1 MLHQNL
7 DGSWYYSF
15 DPDTGKPKKQIDF
28 HQGYVLETIK
38 RICDF
43 ANIDISIYDKEI
55 RLGLEFYRKNQFDD
69 NGVSLWRLP
78 KKWPVDIHNQSQGII
93 TFSIFK

>member
-55 RLGLEFYRKNQFDD
+55 RLGLEFYRKINLMTMEFLFGDY
-69 NGVSLWRLP
+69 
-78 KKWPVDIHNQSQGII
+78 KKWPVIYII
-93 TFSIFK
+93 KVRE